1 MIAIRPRDNG
11 MVGTTLLYPYEVRKE
26 QPLFDSIPDQK
37 LDRDLIDMAHQLM
50 KSKQAHFE
58 PDKFEDRY
66 ENALRELIAKK
77 QQGVTIRTA
86 APQAATGQVIDLM
99 AALRASLKDKEA
111 APVERRRSEQRPS
124 ARTPAKASRSNARS
138 RKAG

>member
-1 MIAIRPRDNG
+1 MIAIRPRDKG

-26 QPLFDSIPDQK
+26 QPLFDAIPDQK

-66 ENALRELIAKK
+66 EAALRELIAKK
-77 QQGVTIRTA
+77 QKGVTIRAA
-86 APQAATGQVIDLM
+86 APQAATGNVVDLM
-99 AALRASLKDKEA
+99 AALRASLKDKDVPSA
-111 APVERRRSEQRPS
+111 KRRKPESLPS
-124 ARTPAKASRSNARS
+124 ARAPAKAGRSNART